1 MSLFP
6 INNIARVIDVRP
18 SLSIN
23 PLIASNETAMGP
35 NAGRE
40 SVRTIPVIAYGDKS
54 QSLPGVGNDSPLISA
69 IVAMFTS
76 LFSQLIALLA
86 DKQQKNLPDTLPL
99 PPPIVPRVTPQPVL
113 PKPDAATNIPGLS
126 NKRGGAKPDNIWS
139 GFRQGPDGN
148 CVTVSA
154 IKAAM
159 YRFGQSPT
167 DIFKEVT
174 KTNDGY
180 QVLMRDGFRLTL
192 TDRELAEG
200 ARGAKFNGPDTGML
214 KDAQFLFA
222 VSAKRAQ
229 MENNDRTAGRSFQAA
244 IRSLNNGED
253 ESGPGEG
260 FLRLGLKSH
269 MKRVS
274 VSELARGQIGMCNR
288 TGHSVAVIN
297 GREELWGKQGRV
309 PTSGHA
315 VALV

>member
-1 MSLFP
+1 MSLYP
-6 INNIARVIDVRP
+6 INNIARIIDVRP
-18 SLSIN
+18 SLSTDA
-23 PLIASNETAMGP
+23 LTASNETAIGP
-35 NAGRE
+35 SGGRE
-40 SVRTIPVIAYGDKS
+40 SVKAMPVMAYGVKS
-54 QSLPGVGNDSPLISA
+54 QSLPGVGNESSLISA

-86 DKQQKNLPDTLPL
+86 DKKQKNLPDTLPL
-99 PPPIVPRVTPQPVL
+99 PPPIVPRVTPQLVL
-113 PKPDAATNIPGLS
+113 PKSDAVADIPGLS

-159 YRFGQSPT
+159 YRFGQSPM
-167 DIFKEVT
+167 DIFKEVA

-192 TDRELAEG
+192 TDSELAEG

-229 MENNDRTAGRSFQAA
+229 IEDNDRTAGRSYQAA

-260 FLRLGLKSH
+260 FLRLGLRDH
-269 MKRVS
+269 MKRVP

-309 PTSGHA
+309 PTRGHA

>member
-1 MSLFP
+1 MSIFP

-18 SLSIN
+18 SLSIDA
-23 PLIASNETAMGP
+23 LTASNETAIRP
-35 NAGRE
+35 NVGRE
-40 SVRTIPVIAYGDKS
+40 SVGTMPVMAYVDKS
-54 QSLPGVGNDSPLISA
+54 QSLPGAGNDSPSISA
-69 IVAMFTS
+69 IVAIFAS
-76 LFSQLIALLA
+76 LFSQLLALVV
-86 DKQQKNLPDTLPL
+86 DKKDKHVPDTNPL
-99 PPPIVPRVTPQPVL
+99 PPPIVPQVTPQPVL
-113 PKPDAATNIPGLS
+113 PRPDAAVNIPGLS
-126 NKRGGAKPDNIWS
+126 TKRGGAKPDNIWS

-167 DIFKEVT
+167 DIFKEVA
-174 KTNDGY
+174 KTSDGY
-180 QVLMRDGFRLTL
+180 QVFMRDGFRLTL
-192 TDRELAEG
+192 TDGELAEG
-200 ARGAKFNGPDTGML
+200 ARGAKFSGPDTGML

-244 IRSLNNGED
+244 IRSLNDGED

-260 FLRLGLKSH
+260 FLRLGLKGH

-274 VSELARGQIGMCNR
+274 VRELAQGQIGMCNR

-309 PTSGHA
+309 PTHGHA
-315 VALV
+315 VALM